1 MIIRFLLVLLFL
13 LPSVSFSAAPP
24 ISVSLDNVKFS
35 DLARVVYG
43 DILNLSYV
51 FDSDFIHSGDDLT
64 VNWRNLSLPQI
75 KALTS
80 EIFTTHG
87 YDLSNEGG
95 ILRIRKTK
103 REDQELFIYSVR
115 FRSARYLSDIV
126 AKVAGVSQLGVR
138 GLPGSAGFQ
147 SSVEKMP
154 EAVGAAS
161 SVVDRS
167 ALDQIAYSCAPAE
180 CARLKKLLVDLDMP
194 EPQIVLR
201 AAVYEVGTSA
211 GKASALQIATGLL
224 GGRLNLTAGS
234 SLSGAT
240 SSAHYI
246 DGGLDAV
253 LSVLDNDSRFKIVS
267 RPMLR
272 VRTGSQGKFS
282 VGQNVPVLGAISFDK
297 NGNPVQSVDYKQ
309 SGTIFTVQPDVRA
322 DVIDLNV
329 TQELSSFVKTTT
341 GVNNSPTLL
350 QRTAT
355 SQLSIKS
362 DEVVVFAGLE
372 DHRQDDSEST
382 LFGLPLSHNANDS
395 SSEVLVFIEAQR
407 I

>member
-1 MIIRFLLVLLFL
+1 MISRLLLLVLFLF
-13 LPSVSFSAAPP
+13 PSVSFPAV
-24 ISVSLDNVKFS
+24 SVSLDNVRIS

-43 DILNLSYV
+43 DLLNQSYV
-51 FDSDFIHSGDDLT
+51 FDSDFIRAQDDVT
-64 VNWRNLSLPQI
+64 VNWRNLSLAQI
-75 KALTS
+75 RALTS
-80 EIFTTHG
+80 EVFTLHG
-87 YDLSNEGG
+87 YDLSAESGV
-95 ILRIRKTK
+95 LRIRKAK
-103 REDQELFIYSVR
+103 KEDEEILIYSVR

-126 AKVAGVSQLGVR
+126 SRVAGVSQLGAR
-138 GLPGSAGFQ
+138 GLPGSPGFQ

-154 EAVGAAS
+154 EAVGSAS

-167 ALDQIAYSCAPAE
+167 ALDQLAYSCVLAE
-180 CARLKKLLVDLDMP
+180 CTRIKKLLVQLDQP

-201 AAVYEVGTSA
+201 AAVYEVGTTA
-211 GKASALQIATGLL
+211 GKGSALQIATSLL
-224 GGRLNLTAGS
+224 GGRLGVGVGNA
-234 SLSGAT
+234 LSAPTG
-240 SSAHYI
+240 SAHYV

-272 VRTGSQGKFS
+272 VRTGSQGKFA
-282 VGQNVPVLGAISFDK
+282 VGQSVPVLGAISYDK
-297 NGNPVQSVDYKQ
+297 NGTPVQSVDYKP
-309 SGTIFTVQPDVRA
+309 SGTIFTVRPDVRA
-322 DVIDLNV
+322 DVIDLSV

-355 SQLSIKS
+355 SQLSIHS

-372 DHRQDDSEST
+372 DHRQDDAGSS
-382 LFGLPLSHNANDS
+382 LFGLPLSHIANES